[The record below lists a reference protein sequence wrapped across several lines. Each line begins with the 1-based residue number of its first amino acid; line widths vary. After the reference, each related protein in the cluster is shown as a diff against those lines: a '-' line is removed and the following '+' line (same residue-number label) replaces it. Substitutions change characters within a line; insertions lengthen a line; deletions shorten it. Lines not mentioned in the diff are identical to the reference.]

1 MAVKRKLK
9 KFRKLKGWYYARI
22 KIPRPGQEPKDKLI
36 ALGTKNSREAQ
47 IRLLEV
53 LSKEQFI
60 KAGLGFSFP
69 WQNRKGIAEVIH
81 YTLKE
86 AVKDY
91 LKTRK
96 GDGLRSGTLNIYENA
111 LNHFTDAIGG
121 GFPVQQIK
129 LIHIDQF
136 KTKFIVSFAVP
147 TMNINLRAIKTFLIW
162 LKDNERIK
170 SVPKIKM
177 LNAGKPLPIY
187 VTNTEFEKILNK
199 VDLHY
204 QRAFHFYRETGCRLS
219 EPFIGVLNGNF
230 LTIDAETAKGHQTR
244 DIYLHPEL
252 KQILI
257 EMKSRINHKVNS
269 GISTERN
276 TINRYS
282 RIFQIACEAC
292 KIEGRK
298 FHSLRHTFAV
308 RCYLKTKDIYEVAK
322 RLGHSSVITTEIYAK
337 FDLKRLSQDFPDLLA
352 KPEAPKTR
360 EMHDWDT
367 DFGESVCIARA

>member
-1 MAVKRKLK
+1 MAGI
-9 KFRKLKGWYYARI
+9 RKLKGWYYARI

-47 IRLLEV
+47 IRLTEV
-53 LSKEQFI
+53 ARKEQSI
-60 KAGLGFSFP
+60 KDGADFSFP
-69 WQNRKGIAEVIH
+69 WQNRKGISEVIR

-91 LKTRK
+91 LKARR
-96 GDGLRSGTLNIYENA
+96 GDGLRQGTLNIYENA
-111 LNHFTDAIGG
+111 LKHFISVTGG
-121 GFPVQQIK
+121 GFPVEQIK
-129 LIHIDQF
+129 LTHIDQF
-136 KTKFIVSFAVP
+136 KTKFIVPFAVP
-147 TMNINLRAIKTFLIW
+147 TMNINLRSIKTFLLW
-162 LKDNERIK
+162 LRDNEK
-170 SVPKIKM
+170 LSFVPKIKM

-187 VTNTEFEKILNK
+187 VTNTEFEDILNQ

-204 QRAFHFYRETGCRLS
+204 QRVFHFYRETGCRLS
-219 EPFIGVLNGNF
+219 EPFIGILNGNF
-230 LTIDAETAKGHQTR
+230 LTIEAETAKGHQTR
-244 DIYLHPEL
+244 DIYLRPEL

-257 EMKSRINHKVNS
+257 EMKTRLNHKVNS

-276 TINRYS
+276 AINRYS
-282 RIFQIACEAC
+282 RVFQEAC

-308 RCYLKTKDIYEVAK
+308 RCYLKTRDIYEVAK
-322 RLGHSSVITTEIYAK
+322 RLGHSSVITTEICAK
-337 FDLKRLSQDFPDLLA
+337 FDLKRLSQDFPDLVD

-367 DFGESVCIARA
+367 GFGESVCVARA

>member
-1 MAVKRKLK
+1 MAGKRKLK

-47 IRLLEV
+47 IRLMEV

-69 WQNRKGIAEVIH
+69 WQNRKGIVEVIH

-86 AVKDY
+86 AVADY
-91 LKTRK
+91 LKARR
-96 GDGLRSGTLNIYENA
+96 GDGLRQGTLNIYENA
-111 LNHFTDAIGG
+111 LKHFISITRG
-121 GFPVQQIK
+121 GFPVEQIK
-129 LIHIDQF
+129 LTHINQF
-136 KTKFIVSFAVP
+136 KTRFIDSFAVP
-147 TMNINLRAIKTFLIW
+147 TMNMNLRAIKTFLIW
-162 LKDNERIK
+162 LKDNERIE
-170 SVPKIKM
+170 SIPKIKM
-177 LNAGKPLPIY
+177 LNVGKPLPIY
-187 VTNTEFEKILNK
+187 VTNTEFEDILK
-199 VDLHY
+199 QVDLHF

-230 LTIDAETAKGHQTR
+230 LTIEAETAKGHQTR
-244 DIYLHPEL
+244 DIYLRPEL

-257 EMKSRINHKVNS
+257 EMKTRLNQKVNS

-276 TINRYS
+276 AINRYS
-282 RIFQIACEAC
+282 RIFQIACIAC

-308 RCYLKTKDIYEVAK
+308 RCYLNTKDIYEVAK

-337 FDLKRLSQDFPDLLA
+337 FDLKRLSQDFPDLVD
-352 KPEAPKTR
+352 KPEASKTPK
-360 EMHDWDT
+360 MHDWDT
-367 DFGESVCIARA
+367 DFGESVCVARA